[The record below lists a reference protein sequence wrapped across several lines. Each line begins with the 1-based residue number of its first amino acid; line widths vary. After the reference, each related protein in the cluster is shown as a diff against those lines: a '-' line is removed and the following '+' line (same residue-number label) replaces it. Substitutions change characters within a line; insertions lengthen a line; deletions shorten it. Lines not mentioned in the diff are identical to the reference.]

1 MMATQLC
8 FIINVIILG
17 GRLGN
22 KRNLAVEVCATVY
35 NSLDMEAA

>member
-8 FIINVIILG
+8 FIINVILLG

-22 KRNLAVEVCATVY
+22 KRNLAMKVYAIVY
-35 NSLDMEAA
+35 NS